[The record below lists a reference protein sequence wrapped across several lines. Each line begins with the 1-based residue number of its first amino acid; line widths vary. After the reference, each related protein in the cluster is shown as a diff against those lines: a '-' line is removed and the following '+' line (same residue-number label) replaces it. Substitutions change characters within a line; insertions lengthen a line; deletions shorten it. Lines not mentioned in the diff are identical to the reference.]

1 LPELGEAGACGVP
14 LRFGIPACGLG
25 LPGLLAGE
33 VAFGGRAGR
42 LLAGGVALAALLGQ
56 LVARPGEIL
65 GQPVPVALSGP
76 GCLGGVAGLLA
87 GGVGDGLAVSGL
99 GVSVRTTP

>member
-1 LPELGEAGACGVP
+1 MPELGEAGACGVP

-25 LPGLLAGE
+25 LPG
-33 VAFGGRAGR
+33 

-87 GGVGDGLAVSGL
+87 GGVAFGGGPGGLGDGLAVSGL